1 MSELQDLTLLVKSR
15 FPIIL
20 VETHE
25 EPRVMELLENAAN
38 LEEWPLFTWSL
49 ADGLRRTLKRE
60 TAPQTFELS
69 DALRHIDKSPQNG
82 VFVFLDAHPFLNDP
96 LNQRLIREM
105 ALEHYKTART
115 LIFVSPQLELPAE
128 LARMSARFTLSLPD
142 AEGIR
147 QIIREE
153 ADLWKNESEQPLR
166 GEQDALEMLVR
177 HLVGMGRDDARRL
190 IRQAV
195 RDDGMITAADVTRVL
210 RFKHEALSEAG
221 TLELE
226 LDNGCFADVAGQKH
240 LKQWL
245 ELRRAVF
252 LGENAGGLDVPKGML
267 LLGVQGGGKSLA
279 AKAVAGSWGLPLLRL
294 DFATLY
300 NKFFGET
307 ERNLREALQVTEAM
321 APCVL
326 WLDEI
331 EKGLAADGG
340 GTTDGGVSRRVLGT
354 LLTWMS
360 ERRSKVFLVATAN
373 EITSI
378 PPELMRKGRFDEIF
392 FIDLPDA
399 ETRSEIFRIHLARRN
414 VDVSQFD
421 MAKLAEAAAGFSGA
435 EIEQAVVAGLYAARA
450 HNQPLTDQLVLAE
463 LQRTRPLSVVR
474 AEELMALREWASSR
488 TVMAN

>member
-1 MSELQDLTLLVKSR
+1 MSELDDLTLLVKSR

-25 EPRVMELLENAAN
+25 EPRVLELLERAAN

-49 ADGLRRTLKRE
+49 ADGLRRTLKKE
-60 TAPQTFELS
+60 DALQTHELS

-82 VFVFLDAHPFLNDP
+82 VFVFLDAHPFLGDP

-105 ALEHYKTART
+105 ALEHHKTART

-128 LARMSARFTLSLPD
+128 LARMSARFRLSLPD

-153 ADLWKNESEQPLR
+153 ADLWKKDSEQGLR
-166 GEQDALEMLVR
+166 GDKDALEMLVR

-190 IRQAV
+190 IRQAI
-195 RDDGMITAADVTRVL
+195 RDDGMITGEDVARAL
-210 RFKHEALSEAG
+210 RFKHEALSEVG

-226 LDNGCFADVAGQKH
+226 LDNGSFAEVAGQRH
-240 LKQWL
+240 LKHWL
-245 ELRRAVF
+245 ELRRTAF
-252 LGENAGGLDVPKGML
+252 TGDDDGGLDVPKGIL

-307 ERNLREALQVTEAM
+307 ERNLRQALQVAEAM
-321 APCVL
+321 TPCVL

-331 EKGLAADGG
+331 EKGLASDNGDA
-340 GTTDGGVSRRVLGT
+340 DGGVSRRVLGT

-360 ERRSKVFLVATAN
+360 ERRSRVFLVATAN
-373 EITSI
+373 KITSI

-392 FIDLPDA
+392 FIDLPDTEARA
-399 ETRSEIFRIHLARRN
+399 EVFRIHLTRRGL
-414 VDVSQFD
+414 DPAGFD
-421 MAKLAEAAAGFSGA
+421 LPMLADAAAGFSGA
-435 EIEQAVVAGLYAARA
+435 EIEQAIVAGLYVARA
-450 HNQPLTDQLVLAE
+450 EKQPLSGEMLRSE
-463 LQRTRPLSVVR
+463 LQRTSPLSVVR
-474 AEELMALREWASSR
+474 AEEIAALRDWASGR